1 MIPESAITAW
11 SAVAPWTNNEQIEQ
25 DLVIARALIEIY
37 RNSFLSETLAF
48 RGGTAIH
55 KLFFDSPV
63 RYSEDI
69 DLVQIEPSP
78 IKKTIDYL
86 RDALL
91 FLGKPSVKQKA
102 NNNTLIYKFDS
113 EISPVF
119 PMRLKIEI
127 NCREHFSVLGLL
139 KKRYEVNNQ
148 WFTGECSITTYHL
161 EELLATKLRALYQRK
176 KGRDLFDLYKA
187 LSELNVDVLKVI
199 NCYKAY
205 MKFNGGS
212 IPSKKLFLKNLER
225 KIYDPEFTGDTTSL
239 LKSGDI
245 YDPAVAFD
253 KVANI
258 LLNLKEQKT

>member
-1 MIPESAITAW
+1 MIPQSAITAW

-25 DLVIARALIEIY
+25 DLVIARALTEIY
-37 RNSFLSETLAF
+37 SNPFLSETLAF

-78 IKKTIDYL
+78 IKKTMDYL
-86 RDALL
+86 RDVLI
-91 FLGKPSVKQKA
+91 FLGKPVVKQKA

-127 NCREHFSVLGLL
+127 NCREHFSVLGFL
-139 KKRYEVNNQ
+139 KKRYKVNNQ
-148 WFTGECSITTYHL
+148 WFTGECNITTYHF

-176 KGRDLFDLYKA
+176 KGRDLFDLYIA
-187 LSELNVDVLKVI
+187 LSGSNVNVLKI
-199 NCYKAY
+199 IECYKTY
-205 MKFNGGS
+205 MMFS
-212 IPSKKLFLKNLER
+212 ASSVPSHKMFINNLAC
-225 KIYDPEFTGDTTSL
+225 KIEDPEFTGDTASL

-245 YDPAVAFD
+245 YDPVVAFD
-253 KVANI
+253 TIVNTFFEFK
-258 LLNLKEQKT
+258 K